1 MTKDGPTPEIAQLSF
16 AGDGSTDSSK
26 KPAVLVKWYI
36 VPPNDSALWNSN
48 NSGELLYHNGFNAD
62 SLVQ

>member
-1 MTKDGPTPEIAQLSF
+1 MLTPGALCRMTKDGPTPEIAQLSF

-36 VPPNDSALWNSN
+36 VPPNDSAL
-48 NSGELLYHNGFNAD
+48 
-62 SLVQ
+62 